1 MAISSKIEEI
11 IFEITKTAGNIYDAL
26 KLGIGDVNTPKSSI
40 FELNNL
46 LSVAQNGIPYFGVI
60 ETSPLGFGVT
70 YDFTLDQY
78 NVVINS
84 GQIGYNNSIIQIA
97 QQKIPINKEYIKDY
111 DTVGLGSTGFRY
123 GINIGLPLSE
133 AQKTEQVWNTTVSQ
147 TSLASSNILY
157 VTDTSIPSTL
167 GFPLEANV
175 GNLLIKFKD
184 YNSDKTGLIIEPSYY
199 NGASYG
205 ILPYDILASTPVKFI
220 FSPRLKYITGFPV
233 ETTNDDPLSFHYYPP
248 IPKDWLDISKVLIAD
263 PKNPKIAGVGYSSYI
278 RTVIDLPTQNSSNP
292 ILGDSTDINQV
303 IASTNTAIT
312 ALSKYQSSSVIMN
325 TIQAVSGYTA
335 NIASDTGYST
345 RKYWSLQPFRPTQYY
360 SKGLSFSGLERFEFP
375 YNFSEAYY
383 FQANEDLQHTFA
395 IFRGDLVSNN
405 IAVLGDNSI
414 TSIGCTVIP
423 VSNYQ
428 SSMSTGTRVYGAS
441 VVSNISLDEYGES
454 IPKYTNIISSNFTTG
469 NYLVELVW
477 TGSGISNPLFYHV
490 YKRPNLSSELVESRL
505 TAIDEI
511 LYPSYNTISSVATN
525 DSYNLI
531 YKNMGLKF
539 TTNEDCFVGGIS
551 VKLSFT
557 SSDTTGIGTTGL
569 GFYLYSN
576 YGSIPDSTNLLANGS
591 VLRYSDI
598 KVGENDYTIKFSSG
612 ANLTANTDYW
622 IVINKEEAFVT
633 ANDTPNLY
641 ISTLNS
647 GSNKLYYSDSAVSSN
662 IWTQISQTA
671 YLKLR
676 GYIDDGNKTGILT
689 RRGVKLTNRISHSPR
704 RLSVYVP
711 PVESITNN
719 YGLIL
724 SGIDSGIAYST
735 DTSTK
740 NDLVVTVTAK
750 LGASGIANTFT
761 ANIPQGTIRDTRFLL
776 GNSTDLVD
784 RVIDV
789 VVTPGTNLNR
799 INNGPIIWDIYDL
812 ITVETE
818 P

>member
-26 KLGIGDVNTPKSSI
+26 KLGIGNANTPKSSI

-60 ETSPLGFGVT
+60 ETNPLGFGIT

-78 NVVINS
+78 NLIVKS
-84 GQIGYNNSIIQIA
+84 GQIGYNNSIIQIP
-97 QQKIPINKEYIKDY
+97 QQKIPINKEFIKDY

-123 GINIGLPLSE
+123 GINIGFPISE
-133 AQKTEQVWNTTVSQ
+133 AQKTEQVWNTTVSE
-147 TSLASSNILY
+147 TSLSGTNILY
-157 VTDTSIPSTL
+157 ISDTAIPSTL

-175 GNLLIKFKD
+175 GALLIKFKD
-184 YNSDKTGLIIEPSYY
+184 YNSEKTGLIIDPSYY
-199 NGASYG
+199 NGTSYG
-205 ILPYDILASTPVKFI
+205 VLPYDILASTPVKFI
-220 FSPRLKYITGFPV
+220 FSPRLKYITGFPI
-233 ETTNDDPLSFHYYPP
+233 ETTNDDPVTFQYYPP

-263 PKNPKIAGVGYSSYI
+263 PKNPRIAGVGYASLV
-278 RTVIDLPTQNSSNP
+278 RTAVDLPTQNSSNP

-325 TIQAVSGYTA
+325 TIQAVSSYTA
-335 NIASDTGYST
+335 TLSSDGGYST

-383 FQANEDLQHTFA
+383 LQTNEDLQHTFA
-395 IFRGDLVSNN
+395 IFRGDLVTNN
-405 IAVLGDNSI
+405 IAVLGNNSVS
-414 TSIGCTVIP
+414 SIGCTVIP

-454 IPKYTNIISSNFTTG
+454 IPTYTNIISSNFTTN
-469 NYLVELVW
+469 NYLVELNW
-477 TGSGISNPLFYHV
+477 TGSGVSNPLFYNI
-490 YKRPNLSSELVESRL
+490 YKRPNLSTELVESKL
-505 TAIDEI
+505 TQIDEI
-511 LYPSYNTISSVATN
+511 LYPPSNTITSITPNSSYNFSN
-525 DSYNLI
+525 
-531 YKNMGLKF
+531 KNIALKF
-539 TTNEDCFVGGIS
+539 TTNEDCFIGGIS

-557 SSDTTGIGTTGL
+557 SNDKAGVGSTGL
-569 GFYLYSN
+569 GFYLYGDN
-576 YGSIPDSTNLLANGS
+576 GSFPDSTNLLANGS
-591 VLRYSDI
+591 VLRFYDI
-598 KVGENDYTIKFSSG
+598 NVGENDYTVKFTNG
-612 ANLTANTDYW
+612 ANLSAGTDYW
-622 IVINKEEAFVT
+622 VVINKEDNFVT
-633 ANDTPNLY
+633 TNESPILY
-641 ISTLNS
+641 IKTLNS
-647 GSNKLYYSDSAVSSN
+647 GSGKLFYSDLPVSSSV
-662 IWTQISQTA
+662 WTNVTQTG

-676 GYIDDGNKTGILT
+676 GYLGDGNTTGTLT
-689 RRGVKLTNRISHSPR
+689 RKGVKLTNTISHSPR

-711 PVESITNN
+711 PVENIINN
-719 YGLIL
+719 FGLIL
-724 SGIDSGIAYST
+724 SGNDSGIAYST
-735 DTSTK
+735 DTTIK
-740 NDLVVTVTAK
+740 NDLIVTVTAK
-750 LGASGIANTFT
+750 LGASGTANTFT
-761 ANIPQGTIRDTRFLL
+761 ATVPQGTIRDTRYLL
-776 GNSTDLVD
+776 GNSTDLFD